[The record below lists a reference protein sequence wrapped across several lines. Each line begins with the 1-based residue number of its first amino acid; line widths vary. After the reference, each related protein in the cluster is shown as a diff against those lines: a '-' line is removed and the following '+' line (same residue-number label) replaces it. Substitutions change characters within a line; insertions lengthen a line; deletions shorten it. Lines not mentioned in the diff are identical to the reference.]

1 MGRIEEAEKIAATLL
16 QTYPSSMQANAI
28 RDNQLRQTEFE
39 VLREKYRQ
47 AQLDE
52 LQEGSQSNQIIAE
65 PKIKVIRKKS
75 PVQASNSEASIEQT
89 KTNTQDD

>member
-1 MGRIEEAEKIAATLL
+1 MGKIEEAEKIATTLL

-28 RDNQLRQTEFE
+28 RDNQLRRTEFE

-52 LQEGSQSNQIIAE
+52 LQESNNNNQIIAE

-75 PVQASNSEASIEQT
+75 PVPASNSEASGEQT
-89 KTNTQDD
+89 KKIR

>member
-1 MGRIEEAEKIAATLL
+1 IKRYDDTAQVSSRALLLGYLVKQRMGKIEEAEKIATTLL

-28 RDNQLRQTEFE
+28 RDNQLRRTEFE

-52 LQEGSQSNQIIAE
+52 LQE
-65 PKIKVIRKKS
+65 
-75 PVQASNSEASIEQT
+75 
-89 KTNTQDD
+89 